1 MEVDQCCARFQAN
14 KMTNVDGNTLEGI
27 LHEEQQAMMALNMA
41 RQVRQMVR
49 QLWKSISASPLF
61 HPIDLKYS

>member
-1 MEVDQCCARFQAN
+1 
-14 KMTNVDGNTLEGI
+14 MTNVDGNTLEGI